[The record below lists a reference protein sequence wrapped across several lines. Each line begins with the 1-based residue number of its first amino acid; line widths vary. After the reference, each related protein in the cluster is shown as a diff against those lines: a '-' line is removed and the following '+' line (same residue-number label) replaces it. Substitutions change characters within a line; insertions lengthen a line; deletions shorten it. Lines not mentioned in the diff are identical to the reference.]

1 MPTGKLSPAS
11 NLRNADPLPDQSY
24 PSEPHHQPLDR
35 LVPAGW
41 LVGTATAVVALGLL
55 TLSYDAIRSLPP
67 RQNDAAPYI
76 RVIGLN
82 ELALA
87 PSGRPARR
95 PTPLPSPIDWR
106 YLPNLPQQ
114 DPGII
119 PLLDEEQLTMPPAT
133 RP

>member
-1 MPTGKLSPAS
+1 
-11 NLRNADPLPDQSY
+11 
-24 PSEPHHQPLDR
+24 
-35 LVPAGW
+35 VPAGW
-41 LVGTATAVVALGLL
+41 LVGAALSVVVLSLL
-55 TLSYDAIRSLPP
+55 TLSYDTVRDLSPQQDGATT
-67 RQNDAAPYI
+67 YI
-76 RVIGLN
+76 RITGLN

-119 PLLDEEQLTMPPAT
+119 PLLDKEQLTMPPAAL
-133 RP
+133 P

>member
-1 MPTGKLSPAS
+1 MPTGKPSPAS
-11 NLRNADPLPDQSY
+11 NHRSADPLPDQSR
-24 PSEPHHQPLDR
+24 PSEPHQPPFDR

-41 LVGTATAVVALGLL
+41 LVGAAIAVVVLSLL
-55 TLSYDAIRSLPP
+55 TLSYDAIRGLRP
-67 RQNDAAPYI
+67 QQAGATPYI
-76 RVIGLN
+76 RVTGLN

-119 PLLDEEQLTMPPAT
+119 PLLDEEQLTMPPAAL
-133 RP
+133 P